1 MQTFLRFLPGLIG
14 AAIALTVLKLVSW
27 TDLGFEIGAFFS
39 AYVVGT
45 VAVERGM
52 KRYRSTPA

>member
-1 MQTFLRFLPGLIG
+1 MQMILRFLPGLIG

-39 AYVVGT
+39 AYVIGT
-45 VAVERGM
+45 VVVERGM
-52 KRYRSTPA
+52 KSYRGGPA